1 MRWHYE
7 NWYGRASK
15 SYMQGQQDDSA
26 SKITCFSKFNSKN
39 PLTSES
45 LASNVPWTQADNNN
59 NSNPALKVIYKITIW
74 SGNLT
79 SGCPGKST

>member
-45 LASNVPWTQADNNN
+45 LASNVHEHRQ
-59 NSNPALKVIYKITIW
+59 TIIIIQIQH
-74 SGNLT
+74 
-79 SGCPGKST
+79 